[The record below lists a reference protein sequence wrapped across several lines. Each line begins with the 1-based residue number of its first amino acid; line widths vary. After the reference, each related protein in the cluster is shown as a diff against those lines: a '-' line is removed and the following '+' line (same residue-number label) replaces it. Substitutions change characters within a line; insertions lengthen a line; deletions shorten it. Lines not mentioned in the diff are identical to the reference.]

1 MNVKDIKELILTI
14 DKTSIQKVEIEEDN
28 LKLKISKAVHSED
41 KVYEIKDKNE
51 IIEKSMEKNEANRE
65 VDFQDMYIVKSPIVG
80 VFYAAPG
87 PDSSPFVNVGDSVK
101 KGQPLCIIEA
111 MKIMNE
117 IQSEESGEIV
127 EIMVENEDIV
137 EYGQPLM
144 KIRR

>member
-1 MNVKDIKELILTI
+1 MNIKDIKELILTI
-14 DKTSIQKVEIEEDN
+14 DKTSIQKVEIEENN
-28 LKLKISKAVHSED
+28 LKVKISKSICNEDRGHEIKERNEVIEKPVGKIEESKEVDSED
-41 KVYEIKDKNE
+41 I
-51 IIEKSMEKNEANRE
+51 
-65 VDFQDMYIVKSPIVG
+65 YIVKSPIVG
-80 VFYAAPG
+80 VFYSAPS
-87 PDSSPFVNVGDSVK
+87 PDSAPFVNVGDSVK

-127 EIMVENEDIV
+127 EVMVENEDIV